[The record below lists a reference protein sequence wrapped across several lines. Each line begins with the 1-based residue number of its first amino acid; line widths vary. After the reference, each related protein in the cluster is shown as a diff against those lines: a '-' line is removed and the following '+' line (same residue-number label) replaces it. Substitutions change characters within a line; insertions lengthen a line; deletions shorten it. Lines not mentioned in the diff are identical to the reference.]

1 MARII
6 SKDKDKIEIKG
17 KYVPNFDF
25 DRLTADETKAVDWVL
40 RRIKEMSSQGISFDM
55 IESELKVR
63 FNINDV
69 RTLKIE
75 DTLFYQILKDMNIP
89 MVQQGYTEKRDEKG
103 EPYRIP
109 HVSIG
114 LDIDQLDVV
123 VNKIVHY
130 TQGIKNIKKG
140 DD

>member
-1 MARII
+1 MARVI
-6 SKDKDKIEIKG
+6 SKDKGKIEIKS
-17 KYVPNFDF
+17 KYVSNFDF
-25 DRLTADETKAVDWVL
+25 DKLTADETKAVDWAL
-40 RRIKEMSSQGISFDM
+40 RRIKEMSSQGIAFNM
-55 IESELKVR
+55 IESELKIR

-75 DTLFYQILKDMNIP
+75 DTLFYQIVKDMNIP

-109 HVSIG
+109 HISIG
-114 LDIDQLDVV
+114 LDVDQFDVV

>member
-1 MARII
+1 MARVI
-6 SKDKDKIEIKG
+6 SKDKGKIEIKS

-25 DRLTADETKAVDWVL
+25 DKLTADETKAVDWAL
-40 RRIKEMSSQGISFDM
+40 RRIKEMSSQGIAFNM
-55 IESELKVR
+55 IESELKIR

-75 DTLFYQILKDMNIP
+75 DTLFYQIVKDLNIS

-109 HVSIG
+109 HISIG
-114 LDIDQLDVV
+114 LDVDQLDVI

-130 TQGIKNIKKG
+130 TQGIKSIKKG
-140 DD
+140 DE

>member
-1 MARII
+1 MARVI
-6 SKDKDKIEIKG
+6 SKDKGKIEIKS
-17 KYVPNFDF
+17 KYVSNFDF
-25 DRLTADETKAVDWVL
+25 DKLTADETKAVDWAL
-40 RRIKEMSSQGISFDM
+40 KRIKEMSSQGIAFNM
-55 IESELKVR
+55 IESELKIR

-75 DTLFYQILKDMNIP
+75 DTLFYQIVKDMNIP

-109 HVSIG
+109 HISIG
-114 LDIDQLDVV
+114 LDVDQFDVV